1 MINVQGWFTFAIA
14 GVRGKIRIQVKS
26 GEINR
31 CFNFFFFGGGR
42 ELARFSM
49 VSVSS
54 TSFTELN

>member
-31 CFNFFFFGGGR
+31 CFNFFFFGGG
-42 ELARFSM
+42 EGVGPFFDGISQ
-49 VSVSS
+49 
-54 TSFTELN
+54 